1 VGIEDRLRELG
12 IELPPPAA
20 PIASYVPVV
29 VSGNLAF
36 VAGQGAIEDGKAL
49 SPGHVGGEVTVEEAQ
64 ACARRSALG
73 ALSIL
78 KAELGS
84 LDRVRR
90 IVNVTVYV
98 ASAPGFTGQPQVA
111 NGASDLLVEVLGEA
125 GRHSR
130 AAVGVSELPLSI
142 PVEVVVVAEIG

>member
-1 VGIEDRLRELG
+1 MRELG
-12 IELPPPAA
+12 IELPPPTA

-29 VSGNLAF
+29 VSGGFAF
-36 VAGQGAIEDGKAL
+36 VAGQGAIEDGKAV
-49 SPGHVGGEVTVEEAQ
+49 SPGHVGAEVTVEDAQ
-64 ACARRSALG
+64 ACARRAALG

-84 LDRVRR
+84 LDRLRR

-98 ASAPGFTGQPQVA
+98 SSGPGFTGQPQVA
-111 NGASDLLVEVLGEA
+111 NGASDLFVEILGEA

-130 AAVGVSELPLSI
+130 AAVGVPELPLNM
-142 PVEVVVVAEIG
+142 PVEVVVVGEVH

>member
-1 VGIEDRLRELG
+1 MRELG

-36 VAGQGAIEDGKAL
+36 VAGQGVIEDGKAV
-49 SPGHVGGEVTVEEAQ
+49 SPGHVGAEVTVEEAQ
-64 ACARRSALG
+64 TCARRAALG

-111 NGASDLLVEVLGEA
+111 NGASDLFVEVLGDA

-130 AAVGVSELPLSI
+130 AAVGVPELPLSI
-142 PVEVVVVAEIG
+142 PVEVVVVAEIE

>member
-1 VGIEDRLRELG
+1 MRELG
-12 IELPPPAA
+12 IELPPPTA

-29 VSGNLAF
+29 VSGGFAF
-36 VAGQGAIEDGKAL
+36 VAGQGAIEDGKAV
-49 SPGHVGGEVTVEEAQ
+49 SPGHVGAEVTVEDAQ
-64 ACARRSALG
+64 ACARRAALG

-84 LDRVRR
+84 LDRLRR

-98 ASAPGFTGQPQVA
+98 SSGPGFTGQPQVA
-111 NGASDLLVEVLGEA
+111 NGASDLFVEILGEA

-130 AAVGVSELPLSI
+130 AAVGVPELPLNM
-142 PVEVVVVAEIG
+142 PVEVVVVGEVQ